1 MARFSRTNFSL
12 QGIFCKYLFGKPKN
26 SMKLSNGVMN
36 NTNDRQS
43 ILRYFWLMAAFLFV
57 LVPVVAS
64 AEKPPK
70 IPHHNRDI
78 IRQLDVIESTLA
90 DLSNQILDSEN
101 RSIGQLDNIESTLA
115 DLSNQI
121 LDSENRSNAR
131 LDMLQGD
138 LFFLVAAAESQEQD
152 ITIATTL
159 CFGISISN
167 ELAVGGNVEA
177 GAGWPN
183 VAHVELKAMIDAK
196 LFGLESGIA
205 EEICIE
211 VPLHTITSAPLPEFI
226 NTTDFDD
233 LISDIV
239 LPSQAVIP
247 LVGTLYTAVMPSKL
261 EVMAATENVIVAAT
275 GINIR
280 TGALGSP
287 NPQMLLR
294 PDLLFAPIIAPYQGF
309 INGIPIAVATI
320 TADPCGVLENSVLQ
334 IDTSG
339 FGLICDI
346 GPDFVHFV
354 INIVDPFH
362 LLHPIR
368 GGI

>member
-1 MARFSRTNFSL
+1 MKIKNTSVSL
-12 QGIFCKYLFGKPKN
+12 ATVVLLLASGLPLTAVAGPNSTVGNPAIIAQLEIVKN
-26 SMKLSNGVMN
+26 
-36 NTNDRQS
+36 
-43 ILRYFWLMAAFLFV
+43 
-57 LVPVVAS
+57 
-64 AEKPPK
+64 
-70 IPHHNRDI
+70 
-78 IRQLDVIESTLA
+78 TLA

-101 RSIGQLDNIESTLA
+101 RLD
-115 DLSNQI
+115 
-121 LDSENRSNAR
+121 AR

-159 CFGISISN
+159 CFGIAISN
-167 ELAVGGNVEA
+167 ELAVGGNVEG

-211 VPLHTITSAPLPEFI
+211 VPLHTIASAPLPDFI

-233 LISDIV
+233 LISAIV

-280 TGALGSP
+280 TGALGIP
-287 NPQMLLR
+287 DPQRLLR
-294 PDLLFAPIIAPYQGF
+294 PDLLFKPIIAPYEAF
-309 INGIPIAVATI
+309 INGIPTAVASI
-320 TADPCGVLENSVLQ
+320 AADPCGVLEASVLQ
-334 IDTSG
+334 IDTSS
-339 FGLICDI
+339 LAVVCDI

-354 INIVDPFH
+354 INIVDPLH
-362 LLHPIR
+362 LIHFF
-368 GGI
+368 

>member
-1 MARFSRTNFSL
+1 MKIKNTSVSL
-12 QGIFCKYLFGKPKN
+12 ATVVLLLAGGLPSTAVAGSNSTVGNPAIIKQLEIVKN
-26 SMKLSNGVMN
+26 
-36 NTNDRQS
+36 
-43 ILRYFWLMAAFLFV
+43 
-57 LVPVVAS
+57 
-64 AEKPPK
+64 
-70 IPHHNRDI
+70 
-78 IRQLDVIESTLA
+78 TLA
-90 DLSNQILDSEN
+90 DLSNQILDSED
-101 RSIGQLDNIESTLA
+101 RL
-115 DLSNQI
+115 
-121 LDSENRSNAR
+121 NAR

-138 LFFLVAAAESQEQD
+138 LLFLVAAAESQEQD
-152 ITIATTL
+152 ITISTTL
-159 CFGISISN
+159 CFGIAISN

-205 EEICIE
+205 EEICID
-211 VPLHTITSAPLPEFI
+211 VPLHTIASAPLPEFI

-233 LISDIV
+233 LISAIV

-280 TGALGSP
+280 TGAVGIP

-294 PDLLFAPIIAPYQGF
+294 PDVLFAPITAPYQGF
-309 INGIPIAVATI
+309 INGIPNALATI
-320 TADPCGVLENSVLQ
+320 AANPCGALENSALQ
-334 IDTSG
+334 IDTSS
-339 FGLICDI
+339 FGLICAI

-354 INIVDPFH
+354 IDIVDPLH
-362 LLHPIR
+362 LLH
-368 GGI
+368 